1 MGENDMSVRERIIEL
16 KNQRNLKQT
25 DIARLSGIPQPTYT
39 KYEKGERAFPL
50 EAILKIANAFNV
62 NPLELLKDECG
73 LSDDEVRTKL
83 QQVTTNKKE
92 PRGFSQIMEL
102 TLQLN
107 SALKE
112 VGHLLTSKE
121 IETLDSML
129 GLCHETLL
137 QEAKKASE
145 SAPAKTA

>member
-1 MGENDMSVRERIIEL
+1 MSVRDRIIEL

-25 DIARLSGIPQPTYT
+25 DIARLSGIPQPTYS
-39 KYEKGERAFPL
+39 KYENGDRAFPL
-50 EAILKIANAFNV
+50 DAIIKIANAFNV

-73 LSDDEVRTKL
+73 LSDTEVNTKL
-83 QQVTTNKKE
+83 QQVTAPKKE
-92 PRGFSQIMEL
+92 IHEFSQLMEV

-112 VGHLLTSKE
+112 LGHRLTSKE

-137 QEAKKASE
+137 QEAQKTSE

>member
-1 MGENDMSVRERIIEL
+1 MSVRDRIIEL

-25 DIARLSGIPQPTYT
+25 DIARLSGIPQPTYN

-50 EAILKIANAFNV
+50 DAIIKIANALNV

-73 LSDDEVRTKL
+73 LSDSEVSAQL
-83 QQVTTNKKE
+83 QQATVPKKE
-92 PRGFSQIMEL
+92 IHEFSQLMET

-112 VGHLLTSKE
+112 FGHRLTSKE

-145 SAPAKTA
+145 STQAKTA

>member
-1 MGENDMSVRERIIEL
+1 MSVRDRIIEL

-25 DIARLSGIPQPTYT
+25 DIARLSGIPQPTYN

-50 EAILKIANAFNV
+50 DAIIKIANALSV

-73 LSDDEVRTKL
+73 LSDSEVSAKL
-83 QQVTTNKKE
+83 QHVIIPKKE
-92 PRGFSQIMEL
+92 IHEFSQLMEA

-112 VGHLLTSKE
+112 LGHCLTSKE

-129 GLCHETLL
+129 GLCHETLM
-137 QEAKKASE
+137 QEAKKHSE
-145 SAPAKTA
+145 STPAKTA

>member
-1 MGENDMSVRERIIEL
+1 
-16 KNQRNLKQT
+16 
-25 DIARLSGIPQPTYT
+25 
-39 KYEKGERAFPL
+39 
-50 EAILKIANAFNV
+50 
-62 NPLELLKDECG
+62 
-73 LSDDEVRTKL
+73 
-83 QQVTTNKKE
+83 
-92 PRGFSQIMEL
+92 MET

-112 VGHLLTSKE
+112 FGHRLTSKE

-145 SAPAKTA
+145 STQAKTA

>member
-1 MGENDMSVRERIIEL
+1 MSVRERIIEL

>member
-1 MGENDMSVRERIIEL
+1 MSVRDRIIEL
-16 KNQRNLKQT
+16 KNQRSLKQT
-25 DIARLSGIPQPTYT
+25 DIARLSGIPQPTYN
-39 KYEKGERAFPL
+39 KYEKGERAFTL
-50 EAILKIANAFNV
+50 DAIIKIANALSV

-73 LSDDEVRTKL
+73 LSDSEVSAKL
-83 QQVTTNKKE
+83 QQVIVPKKE
-92 PRGFSQIMEL
+92 IHEFSQFMEA

-112 VGHLLTSKE
+112 FGHRLTSKE

-129 GLCHETLL
+129 GLCHETLM
-137 QEAKKASE
+137 QEAKKHSE